1 MGILSGISRFFFQKR
16 TNDFDANEAFRRN
29 QARYNALYALDP
41 DVLVRHLSAF
51 ERGDICGLERVLDEF
66 ELREDKMK
74 IGAFKMAAAVSSKP
88 WEVRIRKGEE
98 ENPRAKVHQRALTR
112 FWNRVEATDAFC
124 RNRKGGIRLLVK
136 QMMSAQS
143 RVYSVHDICWKVNG
157 DGTLSATFTHV
168 PAWCF
173 ENRTGRLRYI
183 RNDGQTQGEEMRDG
197 EWLVTVGE
205 GVGIPSAILA
215 MAKRLSWNDWLLFSE
230 KCGMPV
236 IIGKTAAQR
245 GTPAWDQLARAI
257 RAVAPKTGLVA
268 DTGSDLSA
276 VPMGSAS
283 GTGTYRELVDTVDRA
298 ISALY
303 RGGDL
308 ATMSSGPD
316 AAGVNAQDGES
327 ELMDGDGCAMVSE
340 TLRDQVEKFVIRFE
354 CGDFEPLA
362 EIVINPPAE
371 TDDVEREMK
380 IDSHLAGLGVKL
392 SKSDALQRYGRTEA
406 ADENDA
412 LQNPQP
418 AAPGG
423 FGGLPNER
431 PPAASLQT
439 ALPSFKTAPSKP
451 DAQGEG
457 QEPGALLEPFLKAL
471 KDDCKPLAGEV
482 DELLKDP
489 TPEKARALLDKLPD
503 LVPEDPALAPL
514 LAEEMAKAYGE
525 AWEEAHGDEDDD
537 SEDVWEI
544 VSVEPLEDEHLA
556 NEQRKCE
563 KCKQFLNEDGT
574 CTNCRGTDKE
584 AEKGETGQV
593 EETNDD
599 AGTTAK
605 TDAET
610 GTRVRE
616 LASNPQGQRIDLP
629 APDELGAGLSVDH
642 KAASH
647 FVDRRN
653 QQRRK
658 RIEKARAAGDA
669 EMLKKAEAMMTGEQL
684 AEILPSESR
693 QGRVTMR
700 KRIADQKKEVVDI
713 TTPRLLIG
721 AEKKEPSRK
730 HRQGDKEFHVTTA
743 YPPDDE
749 FAKKK
754 FRPKKK
760 KGSR

>member
-1 MGILSGISRFFFQKR
+1 MGLLGSIRRFFFQKA

-29 QARYNALYALDP
+29 QLRYNALYALDP

-112 FWNRVEATDAFC
+112 FWNRIETTDAFC

-157 DGTLSATFTHV
+157 DGTLNATFTHV

-173 ENRTGRLRYI
+173 ENRTGRLRFI

-245 GTPAWDQLARAI
+245 GTAAWDQLARAI

-276 VPMGSAS
+276 VSMGSAN

-298 ISALY
+298 ISSLY

-316 AAGVNAQDGES
+316 SAGVNAQDGES

-371 TDDVEREMK
+371 TEDIDREIK

-406 ADENDA
+406 ADEKDA
-412 LQNPQP
+412 LEAPKP
-418 AAPGG
+418 AAPGP
-423 FGGLPNER
+423 FGALPNEAQ
-431 PPAASLQT
+431 PKTPLQNAKS
-439 ALPSFKTAPSKP
+439 ALQNAPGNP
-451 DAQGEG
+451 DGQGEG
-457 QEPGALLEPFLKAL
+457 QDAPALLGPFLRAL
-471 KDDCKPLAGEV
+471 QGDCKLIADEV
-482 DELLKDP
+482 ETLLKDP
-489 TPEKARALLDKLPD
+489 TPEKARALLDKIPD
-503 LVPEDPALAPL
+503 LVPEDPTLAPL

-525 AWEEAHGDEDDD
+525 AFTKAQEGSAASAPSDAA
-537 SEDVWEI
+537 
-544 VSVEPLEDEHLA
+544 LA
-556 NEQRKCE
+556 NEITHPCPKCHHQMRADGGCTHCEMVANHAKGKTALGEALSKKADVVNAMKRDSIGSIDFLWGNIGTPAKGYHDGEGISHIQHNHPNDLQQMPGVVAFGDVYDMPDENKYYIVKRRRIVVLRKQTGSNHYVITGFE
-563 KCKQFLNEDGT
+563 ADDPNKVKDIRK
-574 CTNCRGTDKE
+574 RGKLV
-584 AEKGETGQV
+584 EKGE
-593 EETNDD
+593 
-599 AGTTAK
+599 A
-605 TDAET
+605 
-610 GTRVRE
+610 
-616 LASNPQGQRIDLP
+616 
-629 APDELGAGLSVDH
+629 
-642 KAASH
+642 
-647 FVDRRN
+647 
-653 QQRRK
+653 
-658 RIEKARAAGDA
+658 
-669 EMLKKAEAMMTGEQL
+669 
-684 AEILPSESR
+684 
-693 QGRVTMR
+693 
-700 KRIADQKKEVVDI
+700 
-713 TTPRLLIG
+713 
-721 AEKKEPSRK
+721 
-730 HRQGDKEFHVTTA
+730 
-743 YPPDDE
+743 
-749 FAKKK
+749 
-754 FRPKKK
+754 
-760 KGSR
+760 

>member
-29 QARYNALYALDP
+29 QLRYNALYALDP

-112 FWNRVEATDAFC
+112 FWNRIETTDAFC

-157 DGTLSATFTHV
+157 DGTLNATFTHV

-173 ENRTGRLRYI
+173 ENRTGRLRFI

-245 GTPAWDQLARAI
+245 GTAAWDQLARAI

-268 DTGSDLSA
+268 DAGSDLSA
-276 VPMGSAS
+276 VSMGSAN

-298 ISALY
+298 ISSLY

-316 AAGVNAQDGES
+316 SAGVNAQDGES
-327 ELMDGDGCAMVSE
+327 ELMDGDGCSMVSE

-392 SKSDALQRYGRTEA
+392 SKADALARYGRTEA
-406 ADENDA
+406 ADEKDA
-412 LQNPQP
+412 LEAPKP
-418 AAPGG
+418 AAPGP
-423 FGGLPNER
+423 FGALPNEAQ
-431 PPAASLQT
+431 PKTPLQNAKS
-439 ALPSFKTAPSKP
+439 ALQNAPGNP
-451 DAQGEG
+451 DGQGEG
-457 QEPGALLEPFLKAL
+457 QDAPALLGPFLSAL
-471 KDDCKPLAGEV
+471 KEDCKPLATEV
-482 DELLKDP
+482 EDLLKALESGGP
-489 TPEKARALLDKLPD
+489 RSVAAEKAKALLEKLPEM
-503 LVPEDPALAPL
+503 VPSDPALAPL

-525 AWEEAHGDEDDD
+525 AFTKAQEGSAASAPSDAA
-537 SEDVWEI
+537 
-544 VSVEPLEDEHLA
+544 LA
-556 NEQRKCE
+556 NEITNPCPKCHRNRPNGTTTCSFCAKRQANHTAGKAAFAKVVQTKADVVDAME
-563 KCKQFLNEDGT
+563 RDKIGKIDFIWGKPGTPARDYEDGEGFSKILIKHKAT
-574 CTNCRGTDKE
+574 ASAIPGVIAYGDIYEDTVNGKYYIVKKRYVVSLRKKAGANSYVITGFQADDPNYVANIRKE
-584 AEKGETGQV
+584 YTLVEKGE
-593 EETNDD
+593 
-599 AGTTAK
+599 
-605 TDAET
+605 
-610 GTRVRE
+610 
-616 LASNPQGQRIDLP
+616 
-629 APDELGAGLSVDH
+629 
-642 KAASH
+642 
-647 FVDRRN
+647 
-653 QQRRK
+653 
-658 RIEKARAAGDA
+658 
-669 EMLKKAEAMMTGEQL
+669 
-684 AEILPSESR
+684 
-693 QGRVTMR
+693 
-700 KRIADQKKEVVDI
+700 
-713 TTPRLLIG
+713 
-721 AEKKEPSRK
+721 
-730 HRQGDKEFHVTTA
+730 
-743 YPPDDE
+743 
-749 FAKKK
+749 
-754 FRPKKK
+754 
-760 KGSR
+760 